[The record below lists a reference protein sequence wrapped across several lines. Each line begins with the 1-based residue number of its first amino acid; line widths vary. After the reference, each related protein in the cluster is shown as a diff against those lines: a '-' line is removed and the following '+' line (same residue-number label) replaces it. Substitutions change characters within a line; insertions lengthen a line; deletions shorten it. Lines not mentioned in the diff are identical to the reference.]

1 LYAALQKWIGY
12 ADVKSAPVHF
22 YVQRKYSI
30 YVDGTESMIRFEIER
45 VNIGNAMDLR
55 TGIFTSPRPGTYFF
69 SFSGI
74 GEHSH
79 LHKEPVSMYIGLL
92 LNGRIIGSD
101 FTEET
106 TSYYHSVKRGPL
118 SIQSTLKLN
127 EGDEVWL
134 RIYRS
139 QGYIYLLEDGD
150 KHFSHFTG
158 FMLEEE
164 IVASL

>member
-1 LYAALQKWIGY
+1 
-12 ADVKSAPVHF
+12 
-22 YVQRKYSI
+22 
-30 YVDGTESMIRFEIER
+30 
-45 VNIGNAMDLR
+45 
-55 TGIFTSPRPGTYFF
+55 
-69 SFSGI
+69 
-74 GEHSH
+74 
-79 LHKEPVSMYIGLL
+79 MYIGLF
-92 LNGRIIGSD
+92 LNGKSIGSD

-139 QGYIYLLEDGD
+139 QGYIYLLEDREN
-150 KHFSHFTG
+150 HFSHFTG
-158 FMLEEE
+158 FMLEEN